1 MQSAVPVLQLVM
13 AQAGNFQDLGVV
25 TPLSLS
31 LLSGECALIEGSDAA
46 QLAAFAD
53 LCSGL
58 ITLHSGN
65 VRFIGRDWS
74 ALPHDYAAALRGRI
88 GRVFATGGW
97 LPFLDV
103 ETNILLPQLHHT
115 RRDLEELRQ
124 EAQGLAREFGLPG
137 LPLGRVDTLAAADL
151 GRAGLVRA
159 FLGEPLLVLL
169 EEPTR
174 GLLASDTPAVLNRA
188 AMTRDRGGAV
198 VWLARYGFARIN
210 PTFPAD
216 QWLQLRSEGLV
227 LRQAA

>member
-1 MQSAVPVLQLVM
+1 MRSAVPVLQLTV
-13 AQAGNFQDLGVV
+13 AQAEHFHDLGGN
-25 TPLSLS
+25 TPLSLR
-31 LLSGECALIEGSDAA
+31 LLPGECTLIEASEAR

-65 VRFIGRDWS
+65 VRFVGRDWS
-74 ALPHDYAAALRGRI
+74 DVPHDYAAALRSRI

-115 RRDLEELRQ
+115 RRGREELRQ

-137 LPLGRVDTLAAADL
+137 LPVGGIDALAAADL

-169 EEPTR
+169 EDPTR
-174 GLLASDTPAVLNRA
+174 GLLAPTAPAVLNHA
-188 AMTRDRGGAV
+188 TMTQDRGGAV
-198 VWLARYGFARIN
+198 VWLARNGFARSN
-210 PTFPAD
+210 PSFPAD
-216 QWLQLRSEGLV
+216 QWLQLSSDGLMV
-227 LRQAA
+227 RQVA